1 MQKHIHHDRT
11 ARLTRFSASI
21 VTNPAQEAAAASAT
35 TPTMQ
40 TSPRLFK
47 DVTLVM
53 SIRGPVAAEM
63 GGSSTAERA
72 CTEEKLCMR
81 ASAEVLSKA
90 SDRFRASLDGG
101 FRESQSKI
109 VPVQLE
115 TWEEMEVLCHIV
127 RVMHEAEGGGGYFT
141 DGSGRLLEADEVVAI
156 GLVASDF
163 YLEGC
168 VDECR
173 YWLGDASCG
182 GAADMARF
190 LKSVPEHF
198 YGHEAFDVMMDF
210 ASVTGD
216 WFDEAS
222 PLHDEFEDSAFL
234 VEPKVFASIEEADR
248 EGLLTLRP
256 QLLDLPP
263 YAWAFL
269 VRTAV
274 RGRGL
279 LHGIYMAVRCYLDQ
293 SPHCRDLDEAGK
305 KGVFR
310 QVLEGGPLEK
320 LFVINVFLD
329 AVLHSCPY
337 IELVLPLPSLREKIL
352 SKEDTPFVHGTF
364 ETILHRRDVHRLRDT
379 EGLLYR
385 LGVFAGMPLFLYVGR
400 RHNGCIWMGFYA
412 IVPYA
417 EASFGQTSFD
427 VVISVIADGAGEGEA
442 TRVPVF
448 VRVSGEGFLDGR
460 EPGFCE
466 REGSRQVKPALNQ
479 PPPGPGYYPIQW
491 QQDGTKRYAFSMR
504 LAVTEDEE

>member
-1 MQKHIHHDRT
+1 M
-11 ARLTRFSASI
+11 
-21 VTNPAQEAAAASAT
+21 
-35 TPTMQ
+35 
-40 TSPRLFK
+40 
-47 DVTLVM
+47 
-53 SIRGPVAAEM
+53 
-63 GGSSTAERA
+63 
-72 CTEEKLCMR
+72 
-81 ASAEVLSKA
+81 
-90 SDRFRASLDGG
+90 
-101 FRESQSKI
+101 
-109 VPVQLE
+109 
-115 TWEEMEVLCHIV
+115 
-127 RVMHEAEGGGGYFT
+127 
-141 DGSGRLLEADEVVAI
+141 VAI

-337 IELVLPLPSLREKIL
+337 IELVLPLPSLRKRSFRRRTRPL
-352 SKEDTPFVHGTF
+352 STG
-364 ETILHRRDVHRLRDT
+364 RLRPSCT
-379 EGLLYR
+379 GATCTGSGTRRGSYTAWASSQGCPSSSTWAAATTGASGWASTRSCRTRRR
-385 LGVFAGMPLFLYVGR
+385 LSDR
-400 RHNGCIWMGFYA
+400 RPSTW
-412 IVPYA
+412 
-417 EASFGQTSFD
+417 
-427 VVISVIADGAGEGEA
+427 
-442 TRVPVF
+442 
-448 VRVSGEGFLDGR
+448 
-460 EPGFCE
+460 
-466 REGSRQVKPALNQ
+466 
-479 PPPGPGYYPIQW
+479 
-491 QQDGTKRYAFSMR
+491 
-504 LAVTEDEE
+504 